1 MKEGTRN
8 YEADIVDKLFAYEKE
23 GKGKLK
29 ELCTVQVGGRRLP
42 FVAFVTGSDV
52 VVTARHHINEFWGTT
67 ETVMKLA
74 ESGQEG
80 LTLVPVVDVE
90 YYEYSEARKKVF
102 LDAKDGW
109 GSALMYDMYHGYKDG
124 PQTHAKN
131 QWGDYMYDRD
141 VSPPHIKAIKG
152 LIDSSDLYVDIHN
165 SAVRDFFFL
174 TVLSNNAP
182 PPMSFQGLAAQV
194 EAAGQKASE
203 RLPGQSYKKPLYPGV
218 FPFDG
223 KGTAINYAANRG
235 KLNIGIEIPVFDP
248 NAYQPGKWHE
258 LTNIGEMADITAGTI
273 SMLRRNM
280 SFSSSSRSAA

>member
-1 MKEGTRN
+1 MKEGARN
-8 YEADIVDKLFAYEKE
+8 YESDIIDKFFAYEKE
-23 GKGKLK
+23 GKGKLR
-29 ELCTVQVGGRRLP
+29 ELCTIEVGERRLP
-42 FVAFVTGSDV
+42 FVAFETGNDV

-102 LDAKDGW
+102 QEAKDGW
-109 GSALMYDMYHGYKDG
+109 GSALMYDMYRGYKDG

-131 QWGDYMYDRD
+131 QWGDYKYDKD

-152 LIDSSDLYVDIHN
+152 LIDASNLYVDIHN
-165 SAVRDFFFL
+165 SAVREFFFL
-174 TVLSNNAP
+174 TVLSNNTNP
-182 PPMSFQGLAAQV
+182 PVSFQGLASHV
-194 EAAGQKASE
+194 EAAGQRASE
-203 RLPGQSYKKPLYPGV
+203 RLPGQGYKRPIYPGV

-223 KGTAINYAANRG
+223 KGTAINYAADRG
-235 KLNIGIEIPVFDP
+235 KLNLGIEIPVFDP

-258 LTNIGEMADITAGTI
+258 LTNIGEMADVTVNVI
-273 SMLRRNM
+273 SALRRNI
-280 SFSSSSRSAA
+280 SFNANSRSAA